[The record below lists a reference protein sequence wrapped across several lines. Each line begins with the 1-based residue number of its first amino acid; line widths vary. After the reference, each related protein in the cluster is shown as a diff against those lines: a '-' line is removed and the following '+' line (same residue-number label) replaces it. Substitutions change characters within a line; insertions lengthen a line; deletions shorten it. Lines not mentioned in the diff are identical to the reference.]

1 MDGAECLSMGDLGAG
16 SMLLADTAT
25 SVQRF
30 VSVFVGVY
38 VLLIFAYIIAAWVPA
53 SVSPTLE
60 RVRQFLYDVC
70 WPYLRL
76 FRRVVPQIGPL
87 DLSPIAAIL
96 ALYVLERLVNALIG
110 RIL

>member
-1 MDGAECLSMGDLGAG
+1 MGDLGAG

-38 VLLIFAYIIAAWVPA
+38 VLLIFAYIIASWVPGGG
-53 SVSPTLE
+53 SPTLE
-60 RVRQFLYDVC
+60 RIRQFLYDVC
-70 WPYLRL
+70 EPYLRI
-76 FRRVVPQIGPL
+76 FRRVIPPIGPL

-96 ALYVLERLVNALIG
+96 ALYVLERIVNTLIG
-110 RIL
+110 RVL

>member
-1 MDGAECLSMGDLGAG
+1 MGDTGVG

-38 VLLIFAYIIAAWVPA
+38 VLLIFGYIIASWVPA
-53 SVSPTLE
+53 GSSPSFE

-70 WPYLRL
+70 EPYLRI
-76 FRRVVPQIGPL
+76 FRRVIPPLGPL
-87 DLSPIAAIL
+87 DLSPIVGVIAVRPRTARKHFDRTIP
-96 ALYVLERLVNALIG
+96 VSKEETRCH
-110 RIL
+110 

>member
-1 MDGAECLSMGDLGAG
+1 MGDLGAG
-16 SMLLADTAT
+16 SVLLADTAT

-38 VLLIFAYIIAAWVPA
+38 VLLIFAYIIASWVPGGG
-53 SVSPTLE
+53 SPTLE
-60 RVRQFLYDVC
+60 RMRQFLYDVC
-70 WPYLRL
+70 EPYLRI
-76 FRRVVPQIGPL
+76 FRRVIPPVGPL
-87 DLSPIAAIL
+87 DLSPIVAVI